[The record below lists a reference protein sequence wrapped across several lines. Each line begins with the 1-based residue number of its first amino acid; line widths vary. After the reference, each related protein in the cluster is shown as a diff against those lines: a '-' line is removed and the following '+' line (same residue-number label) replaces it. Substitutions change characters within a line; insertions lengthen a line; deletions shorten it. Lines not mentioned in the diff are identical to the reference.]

1 MHDIGEDG
9 VDMHG
14 EKALLGAVTLS
25 VASTPRGKLDVISFF
40 GIPTTLSCVDRKCC

>member
-25 VASTPRGKLDVISFF
+25 VRSTPRGKLDVISFF
-40 GIPTTLSCVDRKCC
+40 GQGRRVPWEGGG